1 MAGGGKAIS
10 ARDMQTLARLVGKYG
25 RRAIVAAAQAV
36 RHPPRAGRRR
46 EDENRA
52 ELWAHVEWIE
62 ERAGELRE
70 AGQAR
75 GAHRRATAERF
86 LAVEPRERQTAAAL
100 RGFEKRIKT
109 ARGDYAK
116 ARRLMAAQR
125 AAQLRNN

>member
-1 MAGGGKAIS
+1 MAKELS
-10 ARDMQTLARLVGKYG
+10 PRDLQTLARLVAKYG
-25 RRAIVAAAQAV
+25 RRIIAQAAERV
-36 RHPPRAGRRR
+36 RLPARPGRRAN
-46 EDENRA
+46 DDGRA

-62 ERAGELRE
+62 ERAGELRS

-75 GAHRRATAERF
+75 GAFRRAAAERF

-100 RGFEKRIKT
+100 RRFEKRVKD